1 MFDPTQRE
9 ISSLNSSIR
18 PGATW
23 LIWVLR
29 TYYTLPA
36 IVSDGR
42 RTSGEQAT
50 LYAKGRTRPG
60 PIVTNAKFSDH
71 QIGLAFDIDMLGHPP
86 ADVPES
92 IWSLAGAWGEYLGL
106 AWGGRFL
113 TISDQRHFFLST
125 V

>member
-29 TYYTLPA
+29 TYYSLPA
-36 IVSDGR
+36 VVSDGR

-50 LYAKGRTRPG
+50 LYAQGRTRPG
-60 PIVTNAKFSDH
+60 PIVTNARFSDH
-71 QIGLAFDIDMLGHPP
+71 QAGLAFDIDMLGH
-86 ADVPES
+86 AAAEVPTS

-106 AWGGRFL
+106 AWGGRFV
-113 TISDQRHFFLST
+113 TINDQRHFFLET

>member
-18 PGATW
+18 VGATW

-29 TYYTLPA
+29 TYYSLPA

-42 RTSGEQAT
+42 RTSAEQAA
-50 LYAKGRTRPG
+50 LYAQGRTRPG
-60 PIVTNAKFSDH
+60 PIVTNARFSDH
-71 QIGLAFDIDMLGHPP
+71 QVGLAFDIDMQGFDPR
-86 ADVPES
+86 DVPVTV
-92 IWSLAGAWGEYLGL
+92 WRVAGAWGEYLGL
-106 AWGGRFL
+106 AWGGRFV
-113 TISDQRHFFLST
+113 TISDQRHFFLET